1 MSEENREELVKLMRA
16 YHNNYRKD
24 PNRVKGALIMKQAAD
39 LIDEMSATIEQ
50 QQNDRWRQEKTLDAM
65 TKLIKGMTE
74 EIAALR
80 EHTGE
85 DAAKEIVAMQAALDE
100 KHAEISKLKQE
111 IAELHHRIAIWEE
124 R

>member
-16 YHNNYRKD
+16 YHNNYRND
-24 PNRVKGALIMKQAAD
+24 PNRVKGAIMMKQAAD

-50 QQNDRWRQEKTLDAM
+50 QRNDRWRQEKTLDAQ
-65 TKLIKGMTE
+65 TKLIQGMTD

-80 EHTGE
+80 ANIGR
-85 DAAKEIVAMQAALDE
+85 DAANEIIEMQKALNE
-100 KHAEISKLKQE
+100 RHAEIAKLNQE

>member
-16 YHNNYRKD
+16 YHNNYRND
-24 PNRVKGALIMKQAAD
+24 PNRVKGALMMKQAAD

-50 QQNDRWRQEKTLDAM
+50 QRNDRWRQEKHLDAQ
-65 TKLIKGMTE
+65 TKLINGMTE

-80 EHTGE
+80 KHTGE
-85 DAAKEIVAMQAALDE
+85 DAANEIIEMQKALNE
-100 KHAEISKLKQE
+100 RHAEIAKLKQE